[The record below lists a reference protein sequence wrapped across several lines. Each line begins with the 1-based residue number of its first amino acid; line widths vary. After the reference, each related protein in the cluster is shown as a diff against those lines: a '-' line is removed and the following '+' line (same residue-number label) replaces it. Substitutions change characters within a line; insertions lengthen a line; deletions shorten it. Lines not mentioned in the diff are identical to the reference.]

1 MAKNKGQAPKTVRDL
16 FGISLITLGLIL
28 LIAVFSDGGFLG
40 RNVVLGLR
48 WALGWV
54 GLAFPICLIAVGVAH
69 LLKSE
74 DKSVESLALGL
85 GIMLAVVATFSHL
98 HVEPAEAFKP
108 QRLLDVG
115 GLVGAGLSW
124 VLSRLVGLYGAY
136 VFLAGAAVAGVVFVS
151 RTSISEMIAALRG
164 GKGDATKPA
173 RVGGAPTM
181 RLPRPSSA
189 KKPPAGLREEPAE
202 EVVFEAAAAPAAVD
216 TPASSVQLTMELD
229 RADLTSG
236 GYQLPPLSLL
246 KRVPERKSL
255 TSKKTRQ
262 ENISILEQTLRDFNI
277 EATVSRIVEG
287 PTVTRYELQIASG
300 TKVTRIISL
309 ADDLALALAAT
320 DVRVQAPIP
329 GKSAVGIEVPNGA
342 RNLVTIGDILGSAE
356 AGKNQSPVAIG
367 IGQDITGQSVV
378 ADLAQM
384 PHLLIAGATGSGKS
398 ICINSLLVSILMRAR
413 PDQVRLVLVDPKRVE
428 LSLYNGISHL
438 LVPVVSKPKEA
449 ANALAWAVGEMER
462 RYEVLENARVRNIMG
477 FNEAIA
483 AGKYPD
489 LDYLPYIVVIIDELA
504 DLMMVA
510 AGEVE
515 DAICR
520 LAQMARAVGIHL
532 VVATQRPSADIITGL
547 IKANITT
554 RIAFA
559 VSSGVDSRVILDTP
573 GAERL
578 VGKGDMLLSTP
589 DLPKPRRVQGAFVTE
604 GEIEL
609 ITAFIRKQA
618 EPQYQRDILQDKRGE
633 QSFDDFEDELFED
646 ARSLVITT
654 GQAST
659 SALQR
664 RLRVGYSRAARLMD
678 MLEQRG
684 VVGPLDGAKPRSVL
698 IRPEDMVEN

>member
-16 FGISLITLGLIL
+16 FGISLITIGFIL
-28 LIAVFSDGGFLG
+28 LIAIFRDGGFLG

-48 WALGWV
+48 WMLGWV
-54 GLAFPICLIAVGVAH
+54 GLIFPVCLVAVGGAH
-69 LLKSE
+69 LLKSD

-98 HVEPAEAFKP
+98 HVAPAVAFS
-108 QRLLDVG
+108 QRQLLGGG
-115 GLVGAGLSW
+115 GLIGAGLSM

-151 RTSISEMIAALRG
+151 RTPIRDMVAALRVEKDDTAKPTRPSG
-164 GKGDATKPA
+164 LATI
-173 RVGGAPTM
+173 
-181 RLPRPSSA
+181 RLPKGMPA
-189 KKPPAGLREEPAE
+189 KKAPAGLRDEVAE
-202 EVVFEAAAAPAAVD
+202 EVVFEAAD
-216 TPASSVQLTMELD
+216 TPRPSAVAPSSVQLTMELD
-229 RADLTSG
+229 RRAVTSG

-277 EATVSRIVEG
+277 EATVSKIVEG

-300 TKVTRIISL
+300 TKVTRIVSL

-342 RNLVTIGDILGSAE
+342 RNLVTIGDILGSDE
-356 AGKNQSPVAIG
+356 ASKSHSPLAIG
-367 IGQDITGQSVV
+367 IGQDISGQSVV

-398 ICINSLLVSILMRAR
+398 ICINSLLVSILMRSR

-462 RYEVLENARVRNIMG
+462 RYEVLETARVRNIMG
-477 FNEAIA
+477 FNETIA
-483 AGKYPD
+483 AGKFPD
-489 LDYLPYIVVIIDELA
+489 LDYLPYIVVVIDELA

-559 VSSGVDSRVILDTP
+559 VSSGVDSRVILDQP

-604 GEIEL
+604 SEIEL
-609 ITAFIRKQA
+609 VTGFIRKQA
-618 EPQYQRDILQDKRGE
+618 EPQYQREILQDKRGE

-646 ARSLVITT
+646 ARMLVINT

-684 VVGPLDGAKPRSVL
+684 VVGPLEGAKPRSVL
-698 IRPEDMVEN
+698 IRPEDMVDN